1 MADYQQKRDF
11 MKKFFKTIIP
21 IIVIAVAL
29 ILFLNW
35 ANKTE
40 KLRMRNRR
48 DTNAG
53 FMLDIKVQLQVPL
66 LTTMR

>member
-1 MADYQQKRDF
+1 
-11 MKKFFKTIIP
+11 MKNFFKTIIP

-40 KLRMRNRR
+40 KYECEIEEIQSGIYARY
-48 DTNAG
+48 
-53 FMLDIKVQLQVPL
+53 
-66 LTTMR
+66 